1 MKKLIY
7 LSPYILGLLCFLV
20 NITSDT
26 YVNSEGFLVE
36 PYFFMIPL
44 GYLFIF
50 IGIII
55 TLFKAPTFL
64 RKRFK
69 KSANIN

>member
-20 NITSDT
+20 NSTSNS
-26 YVNSEGFLVE
+26 YVNSEGFLIE

-50 IGIII
+50 IGIIM
-55 TLFKAPTFL
+55 TLFKATTFL
-64 RKRFK
+64 IKRLRKK
-69 KSANIN
+69 VLI